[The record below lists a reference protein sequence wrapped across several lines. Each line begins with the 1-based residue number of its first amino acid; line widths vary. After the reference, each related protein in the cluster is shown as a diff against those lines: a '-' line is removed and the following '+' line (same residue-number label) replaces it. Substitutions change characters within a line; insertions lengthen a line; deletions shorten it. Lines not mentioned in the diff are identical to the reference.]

1 MKYIEI
7 KIEADAEELE
17 AVGTYLTG
25 KGISSFSV
33 EDPAV
38 IDEILDKQHPY
49 DWDYVDEDL
58 LKGKTHP
65 SAITVYLEED
75 QEALAGDILLDGDEL
90 GWKLSRRI
98 ADDEEWKNSYK
109 EHFQSLH
116 LTERLLVVP
125 SWEEHD
131 GIPGVDYMEL
141 DPGMAFG
148 TGDHATTSM
157 CAQLMENADCY
168 GKNILDV
175 GTGSGILAI
184 GAAMLGSREVL
195 GIDIDPTAVEIASE
209 NVKKNGREGEIKI
222 ILGDL
227 TKDIDYVADMVV
239 ANLMAE
245 IVMTLTEYIKD
256 HLNKGGIFI
265 SSGILTEKCDMVMEK
280 IRAEGLRVVEVMNQ
294 GEWSAIAARYE

>member
-17 AVGTYLTG
+17 AVN
-25 KGISSFSV
+25 ISDGQGNFLFSV

-38 IDEILDKQHPY
+38 IDEILDKHPY

-98 ADDEEWKNSYK
+98 ADDEEWKN
-109 EHFQSLH
+109 FLQGALPIFAFDG
-116 LTERLLVVP
+116 TTPVVP

-175 GTGSGILAI
+175 GTGTGILAI

-209 NVKKNGREGEIKI
+209 NVKKNGREGNQNH
-222 ILGDL
+222 LGRPDQGHRL
-227 TKDIDYVADMVV
+227 CGGHGGCQPDGRNRHDPDRVYQGPSQQGRCI
-239 ANLMAE
+239 
-245 IVMTLTEYIKD
+245 
-256 HLNKGGIFI
+256 HLFGDTDGK
-265 SSGILTEKCDMVMEK
+265 M
-280 IRAEGLRVVEVMNQ
+280 
-294 GEWSAIAARYE
+294 